1 MRNNDTRG
9 QHTRING
16 VALHDSAWGWG
27 ELIYGNAANGGSGFP
42 NPHAGMPINEWTWV
56 LWTADMIKMADR
68 GALTM
73 PAGENTLNIASSWG
87 WQNFAGVDFLPA
99 GTTTPAVQ
107 LRAPDITSYN
117 VVAPHVEPAVP
128 WTPAFFKSVG
138 LNTAGTITWNI
149 NPDSTG
155 KYSVQIFYQNYG
167 TPQTGSIQLDGSTV
181 VPSVSFAANTDS
193 TGQSI
198 LSPYFDI
205 AAGAHTLTLT
215 GAAVNV
221 DFVQLTRVIPQGPT
235 SVPTEGLPYTYNLDQ
250 NYPNPFNPATQINF
264 SLANVSNVR
273 LEVFNILGQ
282 RVTTLIDTR
291 MEAGHHTVQFD
302 ARNYASGVYFYRLQ
316 AGDFRDQKKMMLLK

>member
-1 MRNNDTRG
+1 
-9 QHTRING
+9 
-16 VALHDSAWGWG
+16 
-27 ELIYGNAANGGSGFP
+27 
-42 NPHAGMPINEWTWV
+42 
-56 LWTADMIKMADR
+56 
-68 GALTM
+68 
-73 PAGENTLNIASSWG
+73 
-87 WQNFAGVDFLPA
+87 
-99 GTTTPAVQ
+99 
-107 LRAPDITSYN
+107 
-117 VVAPHVEPAVP
+117 
-128 WTPAFFKSVG
+128 
-138 LNTAGTITWNI
+138 LNTTGTITWNI

-155 KYSVQIFYQNYG
+155 KYSLQIFFQNYG

-181 VPSVSFAANTDS
+181 VPAVSFAADADS
-193 TGQSI
+193 TGMSV

-235 SVPTEGLPYTYNLDQ
+235 SVPTDGLPYTYNLDQ